1 MKNLLIGLIILFSC
15 NFLTAQNRWEAPLQA
30 QITAANNL
38 KTVEDL
44 KVITAAVER
53 IALSNSAEWLPSY
66 HAAYFNSQLLW
77 RFGKEACN
85 TCLDQMDK
93 FLTTAEKANNNSE
106 VLALRANYYQ
116 AKLQDSPMMAP
127 FYGPKA
133 GNILKVA
140 LNEDPN
146 NPRANLLMGQNLFY
160 TPEMFGGGLEK
171 AKPYLEKAREL
182 FAEAAATTPSIQP
195 SWGKYMSDQMG
206 KELASGE

>member
-1 MKNLLIGLIILFSC
+1 M
-15 NFLTAQNRWEAPLQA
+15 QA

>member
-1 MKNLLIGLIILFSC
+1 MKNLLIVLIVIFS
-15 NFLTAQNRWEAPLQA
+15 NNLLNAQNTWEAPLQA
-30 QITAANNL
+30 QITAAHKI
-38 KTVEDL
+38 KTADEL

-53 IALSNSAEWLPSY
+53 IALSNSAEWLPAY
-66 HAAYFNSQLLW
+66 HAAYYNSQLLW

-93 FLTTAEKANNNSE
+93 FLTTAEKADNNSE

-160 TPEMFGGGLEK
+160 TPEMFGGGAKK
-171 AKPYLEKAREL
+171 AKPFLEKAREL
-182 FAEAAATTPSIQP
+182 FAEAEATTPSIQP

-206 KELASGE
+206 KQVASAK

>member
-1 MKNLLIGLIILFSC
+1 
-15 NFLTAQNRWEAPLQA
+15 
-30 QITAANNL
+30 
-38 KTVEDL
+38 
-44 KVITAAVER
+44 
-53 IALSNSAEWLPSY
+53 
-66 HAAYFNSQLLW
+66 
-77 RFGKEACN
+77 
-85 TCLDQMDK
+85 MDK

-160 TPEMFGGGLEK
+160 TPEMYGGGLEK
-171 AKPYLEKAREL
+171 AKPFLEKAREL